1 VTGHPVIWARP
12 AGEGAGA
19 AWRRRALIPA
29 LIALTSMLGAVGA
42 WRAEA
47 ASGAAGADERK
58 AFADTVAA
66 EQQRE
71 AIQSVLGSIEFTY
84 ARRQALQSAAAAL
97 YTEAGRAADDAEAA
111 RLEALAGAYQATA
124 DAFVIDADALGPDGA
139 LDLEAKR
146 QVEWALAASTQDLDP
161 QPELAAA
168 QDLRTKSERLVLL
181 TAFLIAAA
189 LFLTLAEVSRN
200 PGVAILYWHGGAA
213 VLTVSAVLLLVVVL
227 L

>member
-1 VTGHPVIWARP
+1 VAGDPVIGARP
-12 AGEGAGA
+12 VGEGEGA

-97 YTEAGRAADDAEAA
+97 HTEAGRAADDAEAA